1 MTNDTTKIKAA
12 GNGGTSTDPGTQKT
26 SAEPVYGF
34 ARLRETEVY
43 HLMGLAQSAL
53 DEADHMV
60 RVVHDKARDR
70 WLDHD
75 GSTKPLDNDEI
86 GRLLSDAYQCA
97 IKAATVIDETAAH
110 WLNEGDLPDEP
121 ITLR

>member
-12 GNGGTSTDPGTQKT
+12 GNGGTSTDPGAQQT
-26 SAEPVYGF
+26 SAVPVSGF
-34 ARLRETEVY
+34 ARLRESEVY
-43 HLMGLAQSAL
+43 HLMSLASSAL
-53 DEADHMV
+53 RETEQVV
-60 RVVHDKARDR
+60 RTIENKARDR
-70 WLDHD
+70 YFDHE
-75 GSTKPLDNDEI
+75 GTTQPLDSDEI

-97 IKAATVIDETAAH
+97 IKATTVIDEAAAH